1 MRASTL
7 RRTQWKPLERF
18 PTPVYA
24 NISIVLFM
32 GMEIEEIRRLEI
44 RFTIKDFKNAEV
56 VSLLGHLAR
65 AI

>member
-1 MRASTL
+1 M
-7 RRTQWKPLERF
+7 
-18 PTPVYA
+18 YA